1 MTLRIVAYAC
11 IFGFVVLLTLV
22 LVSMFRSYRRRFI
35 AQAEEKVEALYLG
48 VAPER
53 LWMMVILATACGAI
67 VMALISNFNLVMI
80 AAGGVA
86 GFIAPRFYLKTLE
99 GRRLKKFDS
108 QLVDA
113 IVLVANSLKAGMNLV
128 QAIEMVTREMG
139 PPIKQEF
146 AMALSEN
153 RLGKPIVQAFEDM
166 KKRVPSADLAITL
179 NAMNIAQETGG
190 VLSEVFLKIADTIR
204 ERNRIRAR
212 IDTLTAQGRMQGLV
226 MTLLPWG
233 MAGVL
238 YLLDPAMMRPLFNT
252 TIGQF
257 VLAAIVV
264 LEICGWVVIRK
275 IVAIDI

>member
-1 MTLRIVAYAC
+1 VAYAC